1 MNLHELVSEL
11 IINTKG
17 SGSSNFFEWSA
28 DSSLVCFLPELTL
41 CATIVLMLLVRV
53 FDWGRRADA
62 FFFALIGSAVALCF
76 AAPWSH
82 LVQGVNPAD
91 PAAVSRM
98 EIFTGMLVYDSFT
111 VYARTV
117 LLGFAILFAI
127 FTKLSGIPDQEDG
140 PDIYTLVLGA
150 TLGMCLMASANH
162 LIMIFMAVEMASV
175 PSYALAGMLKGRR
188 TASEA
193 ALKYSIYGAGAAG
206 VMLYGISLLAGV
218 LNTAHLPTMAMEL
231 ATRIDAGMA
240 SGEVI
245 ALVLGGLMLT
255 VGLAFKLSAVPF
267 HFWAPDVFEGAA
279 AEVGAFLSIASKAA
293 ALALL
298 VRVALGLGSLPPAGY
313 EPGERTLAMAAAT
326 ATDTDEEKPAVDSA
340 EKPEPAKPAEEEA
353 ASLTTAGPFAVAL
366 LQDEPPA
373 VEDEP
378 AEGKPAAEDKP
389 AAEPKPPV
397 EDAAPALPAEEEEPK
412 APGEDAEPTP
422 PVDAPSSS
430 GKSAPA
436 TDEQPGG
443 EAGTPSAEAE
453 ATDSDGEKTPLTT
466 TAAIA
471 ALAPVRDFIA
481 KLIALL
487 AIVTCTFGNLA
498 AYGQTNIKRLMAYST
513 IAHAGYMMMA
523 VPALL
528 AMAGV
533 DNAAA
538 SGAVSALCIYLAI
551 YLFMNL
557 GAFAVIA
564 FLRNEMGSEEI
575 SDYAG
580 LIKRCPVL
588 VVMFSLLLF
597 SLVGLPPLAG
607 FIGKFAIFAA
617 LVDGYRVTAAVGQP
631 ATYLMILL
639 VAGGVNTAISLFY
652 YLRVVRTMTM
662 LPEPEGRRPVNFSS
676 ASLQGVFVGVMSLAM
691 IILFLFWD
699 GLSTMA
705 EAAAQNL
712 LG

>member
-17 SGSSNFFEWSA
+17 SASSSFIEWSA
-28 DSSLVCFLPELTL
+28 DSSLMCFLPELTL
-41 CATIVLMLLVRV
+41 CVTIVAMLLVRV
-53 FDWGRRADA
+53 FDWGRKADA
-62 FFFALIGSAVALCF
+62 FFFALIGSGVALCF

-82 LVQGVNPAD
+82 LVQGVD
-91 PAAVSRM
+91 PSDPSAVSRM

-117 LLGFAILFAI
+117 LLGFAMLFAI

-140 PDIYTLVLGA
+140 PDIYTLVLGS

-162 LIMIFMAVEMASV
+162 LIMVFMAVEMASV
-175 PSYALAGMLKGRR
+175 PSYALAGMLKGRK

-231 ATRIDAGMA
+231 ATRIDAGMP

-245 ALVLGGLMLT
+245 ALVLGGLMLA

-298 VRVALGLGSLPPAGY
+298 VRVALGIGALPPAGY
-313 EPGERTLAMAAAT
+313 QPGERTLAMAGVTAPEAEESPAEAEPAPEDAAAVP
-326 ATDTDEEKPAVDSA
+326 ATEAFPVALLDEEPAADA
-340 EKPEPAKPAEEEA
+340 EAPPAEEEA
-353 ASLTTAGPFAVAL
+353 PADDPAPAIPPAPESSTE
-366 LQDEPPA
+366 EPPA
-373 VEDEP
+373 AD
-378 AEGKPAAEDKP
+378 APAAEEPAGEEKP
-389 AAEPKPPV
+389 ADEP
-397 EDAAPALPAEEEEPK
+397 
-412 APGEDAEPTP
+412 G
-422 PVDAPSSS
+422 
-430 GKSAPA
+430 
-436 TDEQPGG
+436 DEGV
-443 EAGTPSAEAE
+443 AGTPGDDEEAAETA
-453 ATDSDGEKTPLTT
+453 DKPLS
-466 TAAIA
+466 TAAA
-471 ALAPVRDFIA
+471 MSALAPVRDFIA

-498 AYGQTNIKRLMAYST
+498 AYAQTNIKRLMAYST

-533 DNAAA
+533 DNQAAA
-538 SGAVSALCIYLAI
+538 GAVSGLCIYLAI

-575 SDYAG
+575 ADYAG

-617 LVDGYRVTAAVGQP
+617 LADGYRVTLNAGSP
-631 ATYLMILL
+631 ATYLMMLL
-639 VAGGVNTAISLFY
+639 VAGGLNTAISLFY

-662 LPEPEGRRPVNFSS
+662 SPEPEGRRPVAFAS
-676 ASLQGVFVGVMSLAM
+676 ASLQGVFVGAMALAM
-691 IILFLFWD
+691 IVLFLFWD
-699 GLSTMA
+699 GVSTMA